1 MLSADIKNNNIK
13 LFIDVEKTMPSK
25 KYSEQFN
32 AIRHYIYE
40 KTWVINQNLL
50 NLQISTEDL
59 RSSAFLCVSF
69 VFSFPP

>member
-1 MLSADIKNNNIK
+1 MLSADIKNNNI
-13 LFIDVEKTMPSK
+13 VYRCWENNAQQ